1 MIRNRQNLNSIY
13 LHNMSA
19 LEIVNIMNAEDA
31 KIAEIVKHS
40 LPEIAKAV
48 ELIEKRLKEG
58 GRLFYVGAGT
68 SGRLGVI
75 DASECPPTF
84 STNPDM
90 VQGIIAGGKGAL
102 TSSIEGAEDQIE
114 KGKQEIIRKDVSQI
128 ICVLLLYSYKTK

>member
-58 GRLFYVGAGT
+58 GRLF
-68 SGRLGVI
+68 
-75 DASECPPTF
+75 
-84 STNPDM
+84 
-90 VQGIIAGGKGAL
+90 
-102 TSSIEGAEDQIE
+102 
-114 KGKQEIIRKDVSQI
+114 
-128 ICVLLLYSYKTK
+128 